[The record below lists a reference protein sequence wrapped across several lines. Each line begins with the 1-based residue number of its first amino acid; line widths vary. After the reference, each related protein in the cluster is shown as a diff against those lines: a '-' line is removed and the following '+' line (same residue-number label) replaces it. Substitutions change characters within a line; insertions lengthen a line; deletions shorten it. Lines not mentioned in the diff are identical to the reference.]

1 MIKPKP
7 KELPVVVGIGAS
19 AGGLEA
25 FSKLLKALKPDTGM
39 AFVLLQHLERSH
51 DSLLSELLARTTSM
65 KVIEIIDGISLF
77 ANCVYVIPP
86 NVSVVMKRGVLRLL
100 PRPAGRELHQPIN
113 EFFSSLSQARL
124 HQAIGVVLS
133 GTASDGTVGL
143 EAIKAAG
150 GITFAQRPESARS
163 PAMPRSAIKAGVVD
177 FVLSPEE
184 IAAKLVS
191 LAQDP
196 YLGKAN
202 KRQARAK
209 PSAAASSDD
218 GFEAILHLL
227 QDAKDVDFSLYRSTT
242 IGRRIRRRMLL
253 DSMTSTT
260 RYIEHLRSQPAAL
273 ELLYQDLLIGVTS
286 FFRDAHVFECL
297 QKTVF
302 PELLKDRAADDVLRI
317 WVSGCSTGQEAYS
330 LGMAYLECMAL
341 AKVNIPLQ
349 IFATDLNAPMLEK
362 ARAGWY
368 SAASMENVSPERR
381 KRFFS
386 EEKDGWRISEAVRE
400 KIIFSKQNVFADPP
414 FSRMDLVTCRNLLI
428 YLEPALQSRV
438 IPTLHYA
445 LKPQGVLLLG
455 ASETVGRFED
465 LFGVLDQ
472 SCRFYSKRLVSSRI
486 PKLEGRIV
494 KSVVSKQEPTAS
506 VVSASTVQ
514 TGREVDHLLL
524 LRYAPSSVVVNDAL
538 EVVQFRGSTSQFLE
552 APSGKATFN
561 LLKMAREGLMLPL
574 RRLTDQARQENRV
587 VRLEHLRYSYNGAVV
602 AINLEVQPLK
612 QPGCLL
618 VLFEVLPEL
627 PAAQPTAEPQT
638 QTRQLED
645 LNRELLESREYVR
658 FIQRQNEDENE
669 QFQAANAEMQSSG
682 EELQSL
688 NEELETAKEEL
699 ESTNE
704 EIQTLN
710 QELTVRNAEL
720 LRLNTV
726 LTNFQSS
733 AELAIVAV
741 SLDLE
746 VQRFTPQAERT
757 LGLRNT
763 DLGQPIGRLSHLLNL
778 PDLEELVLTVITQ
791 EKPTDCEVRDR
802 DGRWF
807 LLRIRPYY
815 TPENDIDGAVLVL
828 FEMDALKRAEL
839 ERERLQQ
846 QTEVVFESLADGL
859 LALSHD
865 WMITYINANGAR
877 LANRSKETM
886 LGRNYWSIFPEVID
900 TVFETGYRKAM
911 TERVTVDLE
920 AYYPALAAQFEVRAV
935 PVETGIT
942 VFFRDVTTRHETEIL
957 VAETKEKLRVLAE
970 SQQRF
975 LADAAHELRAPLAV
989 IQGNLEVLERF
1000 PEMPAPDRLEAI
1012 SDSAREATRLAQLA
1026 NDLLALARGDAG
1038 DGLRLEPLELAA
1050 LVSETLLGA
1059 TYLDIQNQLELGTIE
1074 SALVLGDANKLK
1086 QLVLILLDN
1095 AMKYSPEGGKV
1106 SLSLQHQT
1114 SHAELRVSDSGQGI
1128 DEADLERVFERF
1140 YRTDTSRSRQTGGTG
1155 LGLPIARWISEQH
1168 HAKLWL
1174 ESQVGVG
1181 TTAVL
1186 RLPLMPE

>member
-1 MIKPKP
+1 MTRQ

-25 FSKLLKALKPDTGM
+25 FTKLLKALKPDTGM

-65 KVIEIIDGISLF
+65 KVIEIIDGISLE

-86 NVSVVMKRGVLRLL
+86 NVSVVIKRGVLRLL

-163 PAMPRSAIKAGVVD
+163 PSMPRSAIKAGVVD

-184 IAAKLVS
+184 IAAKLGS
-191 LAQDP
+191 LAREP

-209 PSAAASSDD
+209 PSAAVSSDD
-218 GFEAILHLL
+218 GFEGILHLL
-227 QDAKDVDFSLYRSTT
+227 QDSKGVDFSLYRSTT

-253 DSMTSTT
+253 DSMTSTMHYT
-260 RYIEHLRSQPAAL
+260 EYLRSQPAAL

-286 FFRDAHVFECL
+286 FFRDAHVFDCL

-302 PELLKDRAADDVLRI
+302 PELTKNRAADDVLRI

-330 LGMAYLECMAL
+330 LGMAYLEFIAQ

-362 ARAGWY
+362 ARTGWY
-368 SAASMENVSPERR
+368 SDTSMENVSLERR

-386 EEKDGWRISEAVRE
+386 EEKEGWRISEAVRE
-400 KIIFSKQNVFADPP
+400 KVIFSRQNVFADPP
-414 FSRMDLVTCRNLLI
+414 FSRMDLVSCRNLLI

-445 LKPQGVLLLG
+445 LKPNGVLLLG

-465 LFGVLDQ
+465 LFAVLDQ
-472 SCRFYSKRLVSSRI
+472 RCRFYTKRLVSSKI
-486 PKLEGRIV
+486 PKLEGRVV
-494 KSVVSKQEPTAS
+494 KAVATKQEPNLVA
-506 VVSASTVQ
+506 VSASTLQ

-552 APSGKATFN
+552 APNGKATFN

-574 RRLTDQARQENRV
+574 KRLTDQARQENRV
-587 VRLEHLRYSYNGAVV
+587 VRHENLRYSYNGGLVGV
-602 AINLEVQPLK
+602 NLEVQPLK

-618 VLFEVLPEL
+618 VLFEIVAL
-627 PAAQPTAEPQT
+627 PASQPIPEPQT

-645 LNRELLESREYVR
+645 LTRELLESREYVR

-720 LRLNTV
+720 VRLNTV
-726 LTNFQSS
+726 LTNFQAS

-757 LGLRNT
+757 LGLRNS
-763 DLGQPIGRLSHLLNL
+763 DLGKPIGRLSHLLNL
-778 PDLEELVLTVITQ
+778 PDLEALVLAVIEQ
-791 EKPTDCEVRDR
+791 QKSTDCEVRDR

-815 TPENDIDGAVLVL
+815 TPENQTDGAVLVL

-846 QTEVVFESLADGL
+846 RTEVVFESLSDGL

-865 WMITYINANGAR
+865 WMITYINTNGAR
-877 LANRSKETM
+877 LANQSRETM
-886 LGRNYWSIFPEVID
+886 LGRNYWATFPEVID

-911 TERVTVDLE
+911 TERITVEIE
-920 AYYPALAAQFEVRAV
+920 AHYPALNARFEVQAV

-942 VFFRDVTTRHETEIL
+942 VFFRDVTARHETELL
-957 VAETKEKLRVLAE
+957 VAATKEQLRVLAE

-1000 PEMPAPDRLEAI
+1000 PDMPSPDRLEAI

-1038 DGLRLEPLELAA
+1038 DGLRLEPLELSGLVTEALKGAA
-1050 LVSETLLGA
+1050 Q
-1059 TYLDIQNQLELGTIE
+1059 LDLKNQLELGSIE
-1074 SALVLGDANKLK
+1074 SALVSGDANKLK

-1095 AMKYSPEGGKV
+1095 AIKYSPEGGKV

-1114 SHAELRVSDSGQGI
+1114 SHAELRISDSGQGI
-1128 DEADLERVFERF
+1128 AEADLERVFERF
-1140 YRTDTSRSRQTGGTG
+1140 YRTDASRSRQTGGTG
-1155 LGLPIARWISEQH
+1155 LGLPIARWIAEQH
-1168 HAKLWL
+1168 NAKLWL

>member
-1 MIKPKP
+1 MVKQKS

-25 FSKLLKALKPDTGM
+25 FSKLLKALPSDTGM

-65 KVIEIIDGISLF
+65 QVLEIEDGSSLT

-86 NVSVVMKRGVLRLL
+86 NVSVVIKGGVLRLL
-100 PRPAGRELHQPIN
+100 KRPVGRELHQPIN
-113 EFFSSLSQARL
+113 EFFSSLSEARQ

-163 PAMPRSAIKAGVVD
+163 ASMPRSAIAAGVVD

-184 IAAKLVS
+184 IAGKLSS
-191 LAQDP
+191 LAKDP
-196 YLGKAN
+196 YLG
-202 KRQARAK
+202 QAKSKTRASTK
-209 PSAAASSDD
+209 PTSED
-218 GFEAILHLL
+218 GFEGIFHLL
-227 QDAKDVDFSLYRSTT
+227 HDARDVDFSLYRSTT
-242 IGRRIRRRMLL
+242 IRRRIARRMLL
-253 DSMTSTT
+253 DSVTSVLD
-260 RYIEHLRSQPAAL
+260 YAQYLRDQPVAL

-286 FFRDAHVFECL
+286 FFRDTHVFECL
-297 QKTVF
+297 QKKVF
-302 PELLKDRAADDVLRI
+302 PELIKNRATDDMVRI

-330 LGMAYLECMAL
+330 LSMAFLEFTAQHKINL
-341 AKVNIPLQ
+341 PLQ

-368 SAASMENVSPERR
+368 SDTSLENVSPERR
-381 KRFFS
+381 KRFFN
-386 EEKDGWRISEAVRE
+386 EEKDGWRISEAVRRQ
-400 KIIFSKQNVFADPP
+400 IIFSRQNVFADPP
-414 FSRMDLVTCRNLLI
+414 FSRMDLVSCRNLLI

-438 IPTLHYA
+438 IPTFHYA
-445 LKPQGVLLLG
+445 LKPHGVLLLG
-455 ASETVGRFED
+455 ASETVGRFAD
-465 LFGVLDQ
+465 LFTVLDTR
-472 SCRFYSKRLVSSRI
+472 CRFYSKRSVSSRI
-486 PKLEGRIV
+486 PTLAGRPV
-494 KSVVSKQEPTAS
+494 KVLSSKQEPSALA
-506 VVSASTVQ
+506 VSTTNLQ
-514 TGREVDHLLL
+514 TGREVDRLLL

-574 RRLTDQARQENRV
+574 RRLTEQARQENRV
-587 VRLEHLRYSYNGAVV
+587 VRHENIRYLYNGQLSH
-602 AINLEVQPLK
+602 INLEVQPLK

-618 VLFEVLPEL
+618 VLFEVLPAL
-627 PAAQPTAEPQT
+627 PDVPQSDPTPPT
-638 QTRQLED
+638 QSRQIED
-645 LNRELLESREYVR
+645 LNRELLDSREYLR
-658 FIQRQNEDENE
+658 FIQRQNEDESE
-669 QFQAANAEMQSSG
+669 QFQATNAEMQSSS

-704 EIQTLN
+704 EMQTLN
-710 QELTVRNAEL
+710 EELTTRNTEL
-720 LRLNTV
+720 GRLNTV
-726 LTNFQSS
+726 LTNFQAS

-741 SLDLE
+741 SLDLA
-746 VQRFTPQAERT
+746 VQRFTPQAEST
-757 LGLRNT
+757 LGLRGS
-763 DLGQPIGRLSHLLNL
+763 DLGQPVSRLSFLLNL
-778 PDLEELVLTVITQ
+778 PHLEALVLAVIKQ
-791 EKPTDCEVRDR
+791 HQATDHEIRDR

-807 LLRIRPYY
+807 LLRVRPYY
-815 TPENDIDGAVLVL
+815 SLENQIDGAVLVL

-839 ERERLQQ
+839 ERERLQR
-846 QTEVVFESLADGL
+846 QTETVFESLADGL
-859 LALSHD
+859 MAIDFD
-865 WMITYINANGAR
+865 WTISYINANGAR
-877 LANRSKETM
+877 LAQQSLQNM
-886 LGRNYWSIFPEVID
+886 VGHNYWVVFPEVLG
-900 TVFETGYRKAM
+900 TVFETGYKKVM

-920 AYYPALAAQFEVRAV
+920 AYYPALSAQFEVRVV
-935 PVETGIT
+935 PVENGIT
-942 VFFRDVTTRHETEIL
+942 VFFRDVTDRHNTEIL

-1000 PEMPAPDRLEAI
+1000 PNMPSQDRQEAI
-1012 SDSAREATRLAQLA
+1012 SDSAREATRLANLA

-1038 DGLRLEPLELAA
+1038 DGLRLEPLELSV
-1050 LVSETLLGA
+1050 LVSETLKSA
-1059 TYLDIQNQLELGTIE
+1059 THLDVQNQLELGTIE
-1074 SALVLGDANKLK
+1074 SALVLGDASKLK

-1114 SHAELRVSDSGQGI
+1114 DHAELRVSDSGQGI
-1128 DEADLERVFERF
+1128 APEELERVFERF

-1155 LGLPIARWISEQH
+1155 LGLPIARWIAEQH

-1174 ESQVGVG
+1174 ESSVGVG